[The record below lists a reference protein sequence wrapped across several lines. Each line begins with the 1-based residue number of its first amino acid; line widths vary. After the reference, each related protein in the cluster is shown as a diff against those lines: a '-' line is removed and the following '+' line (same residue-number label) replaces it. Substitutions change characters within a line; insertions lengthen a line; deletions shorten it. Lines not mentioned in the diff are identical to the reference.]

1 MKSFNFRSDRKS
13 RLAKFYS
20 WNSSYVSLKKIE
32 KGAFIIC
39 ELGSSFGGGGGGG
52 LGRVK
57 GVEACRGLAISN
69 FKNKAEAEILKRID
83 IILCVYNTILCF
95 YVFMFR
101 SGTFVSITLF
111 LCEMLF
117 LKPKRPSVV

>member
-39 ELGSSFGGGGGGG
+39 GAGEQLWGGGGGGWGG

-57 GVEACRGLAISN
+57 GV
-69 FKNKAEAEILKRID
+69 
-83 IILCVYNTILCF
+83 
-95 YVFMFR
+95 
-101 SGTFVSITLF
+101 
-111 LCEMLF
+111 
-117 LKPKRPSVV
+117 